1 MADRDNTSND
11 LRTPKNKYTM
21 KVSVSFKN
29 AIQSYLEQRA
39 EYDELFARSYR
50 NPLKNIEDCI
60 TYILNYVQK
69 SGCNGFDDD
78 EIFGQAVHYYDEADI
93 EIGKPIDCKVVVNHH
108 VELTEEEKAQA
119 RRDAVKRAED
129 EAYAKLKQQREKA
142 TAKRTATIQQSQPSL
157 FDF

>member
-1 MADRDNTSND
+1 
-11 LRTPKNKYTM
+11 M
-21 KVSVSFKN
+21 KVSAPFKN

-60 TYILNYVQK
+60 TYILNEVQK

-93 EIGKPIDCKVVVNHH
+93 EIGKPIECKVVVNHH

-142 TAKRTATIQQSQPSL
+142 TAKRTATDQQPQPSL
-157 FDF
+157 FYF

>member
-1 MADRDNTSND
+1 
-11 LRTPKNKYTM
+11 M
-21 KVSVSFKN
+21 KVSAPFKN

-60 TYILNYVQK
+60 TYILNEVQK

-93 EIGKPIDCKVVVNHH
+93 EIGKPIECKVVVNHH

-142 TAKRTATIQQSQPSL
+142 TAKRTATVQQPQPSL

>member
-1 MADRDNTSND
+1 
-11 LRTPKNKYTM
+11 M
-21 KVSVSFKN
+21 KVSAPFKN

-119 RRDAVKRAED
+119 HREAIKRAED

-142 TAKRTATIQQSQPSL
+142 TAKRTATVQQPQPSL

>member
-1 MADRDNTSND
+1 
-11 LRTPKNKYTM
+11 M
-21 KVSVSFKN
+21 KVSAPFKN
-29 AIQSYLEQRA
+29 AIQSYLEQRV

-108 VELTEEEKAQA
+108 VELTEEEKTQA
-119 RRDAVKRAED
+119 RKDAIKRAED

-142 TAKRTATIQQSQPSL
+142 TAKRTATIGQPQPSL

>member
-1 MADRDNTSND
+1 MQ
-11 LRTPKNKYTM
+11 
-21 KVSVSFKN
+21 VSTSFKN
-29 AIQSYLEQRA
+29 SIQSYLEQRA

-93 EIGKPIDCKVVVNHH
+93 EVGKPIDCKVVVNHH
-108 VELTEEEKAQA
+108 VELTEEEKAEA
-119 RRDAVKRAED
+119 RKEAIKRAEN
-129 EAYAKLKQQREKA
+129 EVYSRMTQRK
-142 TAKRTATIQQSQPSL
+142 TAPRKRTRTATTDKWHFYFKIMKPKTKIQKEVL
-157 FDF
+157 H

>member
-1 MADRDNTSND
+1 
-11 LRTPKNKYTM
+11 M
-21 KVSVSFKN
+21 KVSTHFQT

-93 EIGKPIDCKVVVNHH
+93 EVGKPIDCKVIVNHH
-108 VELTEEEKAQA
+108 VELTGEEKTEA
-119 RRDAVKRAED
+119 RKEAIKRAEN
-129 EAYAKLKQQREKA
+129 EAYSRMTKRK
-142 TAKRTATIQQSQPSL
+142 TAPKKESINSNNGQMTLL
-157 FDF
+157 F

>member
-1 MADRDNTSND
+1 
-11 LRTPKNKYTM
+11 M
-21 KVSVSFKN
+21 KVSVPFKN

-93 EIGKPIDCKVVVNHH
+93 EIGKPIECKVVVNHH

-119 RRDAVKRAED
+119 RREAIKRAED

-142 TAKRTATIQQSQPSL
+142 TAKRTATVQQPQPSL

>member
-1 MADRDNTSND
+1 
-11 LRTPKNKYTM
+11 M
-21 KVSVSFKN
+21 KVSAPFKN

-60 TYILNYVQK
+60 TYILNEVQK
-69 SGCNGFDDD
+69 SGYNGFDDD
-78 EIFGQAVHYYDEADI
+78 EVFSMAVHYYDEADI

-119 RRDAVKRAED
+119 RRDAIKRAED

-142 TAKRTATIQQSQPSL
+142 TAKRTATVQQSQPSL